1 MNLNPREKFE
11 KMIRAD
17 VARMLNVSEPTI
29 TKLLQEGMKIQTDD
43 VNRNY
48 FDSREVIDFIVQRG
62 GLDLRGGQ
70 TNKEKIAKLN
80 GKPKSEDDEDL
91 EPEIFSDQL
100 ERFRKLKG
108 DLAELELAKKKGDLI
123 EKQLHDEFVMQ
134 AGEFCRN
141 SFQSIPRKIAVAV
154 AKEKD
159 SMAIEKIIEAEIVG
173 VLKELSEK
181 KI

>member
-1 MNLNPREKFE
+1 
-11 KMIRAD
+11 
-17 VARMLNVSEPTI
+17 MLQVSEPTI
-29 TKLLQEGMKIQTDD
+29 TKLILEGLEYTTDEAGK
-43 VNRNY
+43 NW
-48 FDSREVIDFIVQRG
+48 FDSRQVIDFVVSRG

-70 TNKEKIAKLN
+70 TSKEKIAKLN
-80 GKPKSEDDEDL
+80 RGKTKENPADDEDL

-123 EKQLHDEFVMQ
+123 EKQLHEEFVMQ

-141 SFQSIPRKIAVAV
+141 SFQAIPRKIAVAV